1 MWIRLL
7 RRFPFLSRSPILFL
21 CRYFPSRLPSFFFFV
36 VVFFFLFFLISKAC
50 YSSLRSSSSFS
61 YLLSSSSSSSC
72 FFLFYPLCSAVH
84 STRDS
89 FEIMQIQHPWYR
101 FLAPVGRK
109 ANFCAN
115 QPASKIN
122 VGRRHSISRR
132 KKLIDVTLVP
142 YLNTEG
148 RL

>member
-21 CRYFPSRLPSFFFFV
+21 RRYFPSRLPSFFFFV
-36 VVFFFLFFLISKAC
+36 VVVFFFFLVFKAC
-50 YSSLRSSSSFS
+50 YSSLRSSSSFF
-61 YLLSSSSSSSC
+61 LPPLFFFF
-72 FFLFYPLCSAVH
+72 FFLFYPLCSPVH

>member
-21 CRYFPSRLPSFFFFV
+21 CRYFPSRLPSFFFF
-36 VVFFFLFFLISKAC
+36 FLIFKAC

-61 YLLSSSSSSSC
+61 YLLSSSSSC
-72 FFLFYPLCSAVH
+72 FFLLYPLCSPVH